1 MLTTSAWRWWPT
13 IPAAWFMLNP
23 LRKLGKLIWNLNKI
37 LCFYALMYKYQ
48 LHLFF
53 RYAVLDYGTNY
64 CNLRNIVD
72 GARWRVQSG
81 FGAKLSSNELH
92 CQDLSRPR
100 LHGDNLGQ
108 GVHAVLHAGLRQ
120 ILNCNRIS
128 TLHIINWILINCQLK
143 VINCFPSKFPVET

>member
-1 MLTTSAWRWWPT
+1 MLTTSAWRWWST

-23 LRKLGKLIWNLNKI
+23 LQKLGKLIWNIKKI
-37 LCFYALMYKYQ
+37 ESFYALMWKCK
-48 LHLFF
+48 LHLFLQV
-53 RYAVLDYGTNY
+53 RSSW
-64 CNLRNIVD
+64 LRDQLLQPAEPGGRGEVTGSVRVD
-72 GARWRVQSG
+72 RVILYQ
-81 FGAKLSSNELH
+81 LH

-100 LHGDNLGQ
+100 LRGDNLGQ